1 MTQSIVHLDFETRS
15 ELDIWKVGA
24 WNYSV
29 HPSTEILCM
38 AYCFD
43 KDPIQIRLTNDLKKY
58 NHVVMSSYNPFEN
71 KNFQNAIFTAHYSM
85 FENYIWHNI
94 LVKRYGWPELPLRQ
108 WRCTAALVATH
119 ALPRALKNTPM
130 TLGLSERKDME
141 GHRIMLKVSK
151 PRKITKNNKAK
162 WHEDPEDF
170 QKLYKYC
177 IQDVNVERAIDNTL
191 PKLSPQEQEVW
202 FLDQKI
208 NTRGIQV
215 DTELVDSALYLIEKF
230 TEEQNSKLK
239 KITGNYLDK
248 ASQVARFKNW
258 METRGV
264 VLPDLTKDSVTKALA
279 DGKHPE
285 VLEALKIRQ
294 QIGKTS
300 VKKFQAFKNATCSD
314 GRVRDMFVY
323 HGASTGRWTGKIVQ
337 LHNLPRGTIK
347 DTENCIKVVKWN
359 NLEKFKFLY
368 PKVMDAISSCVRGA
382 LIAAPGKDLLV
393 VDFAAIEAR
402 VLAWIAGEKIALEEF
417 RTGVDSYVKM
427 AEAIFETKDIDSKK
441 RFVGKQTVLGCGY
454 GMGSVK
460 FQGTCEGLGQVVSNA
475 LAKKAVYTFRK
486 KNKKIVQLWKKIE
499 QSAINTVKIKVDNPE
514 IGVSF
519 AGNKIKFFMDKERDF
534 LYCQLPSGRKLAYH
548 HPKIERVEFYD
559 KMVDQ
564 LSFMG
569 VGKNS
574 TYIRQTTWG
583 GTLVE
588 NIVQAIARD
597 LLTEAMLRVEKH
609 GYKIVLH
616 VHDEIVVEVRA
627 EKGVPRFYGEDE
639 CWGFQSLEDFIS
651 LTTELPAW
659 AEGCPIKAEGFR
671 TRRYRKE

>member
-1 MTQSIVHLDFETRS
+1 MKSIIHLDFETRS

-29 HPSTEILCM
+29 HPSTEILCLAM
-38 AYCFD
+38 ECGD
-43 KDPIQIRLTNDLKKY
+43 MKILLKKGDF
-58 NHVVMSSYNPFEN
+58 NNILNNPFQIEN
-71 KNFQNAIFTAHYSM
+71 HIFTAHYSL

-94 LVKRYGWPELPLRQ
+94 LVKKYGWPKIPLRQ
-108 WRCTAALVATH
+108 WRCTAALAATH
-119 ALPRALKNTPM
+119 ALPRALANTAIA
-130 TLGLSERKDME
+130 LDLKERKDIE
-141 GHRIMLKVSK
+141 GKRIMLKLCK
-151 PRKITKNNKAK
+151 PRNPTKNNKAK

-177 IQDVNVERAIDNTL
+177 INDVEVERAIDNEL
-191 PKLSPQEQEVW
+191 PQLSPQEQEVW

-215 DTELVDSALYLIEKF
+215 DTELVDAALYLIEKF
-230 TEEQNSKLK
+230 TEEANGKLK
-239 KITGNYLDK
+239 KITNNYLDK

-258 METRGV
+258 METKGV

-285 VLEALKIRQ
+285 ILEALKIRQ
-294 QIGKTS
+294 QLGKTS
-300 VKKFQAFKNATCSD
+300 VKKFTAFKNATCSD
-314 GRVRDMFVY
+314 DRVRDMFVY
-323 HGASTGRWTGKIVQ
+323 HGASTGRWAGKIVQ
-337 LHNLPRGTIK
+337 LHNLPRGSIK
-347 DTENCIKVVKWN
+347 DTENCIKMMKRK
-359 NLEKFKFLY
+359 NLEEFKFLY

-382 LIAAPGKDLLV
+382 LISAPGKDLLV

-402 VLAWIAGEKIALEEF
+402 VLAWIAGEEVALEEF

-454 GMGSVK
+454 GMGAVK
-460 FQGTCEGLGQVVSNA
+460 FQGTCKGLGQTVSDV

-486 KNKKIVQLWKKIE
+486 RNKNIVQLWKGVE
-499 QSAINTVKIKVDNPE
+499 QAAIKAVKDPKLYCYFSNE
-514 IGVSF
+514 TENLMFRTEG
-519 AGNKIKFFMDKERDF
+519 DF
-534 LYCQLPSGRKLAYH
+534 LYCTLPSGRKLAYH
-548 HPKIERVEFYD
+548 HPKIERNEVFD
-559 KMVDQ
+559 NTVDQ
-564 LSFMG
+564 LTFMG
-569 VGKNS
+569 VQNK
-574 TYIRQTTWG
+574 TQYIRQSTWG

-597 LLTEAMLRVEKH
+597 LLTEAMLRVEKN
-609 GYKIVLH
+609 GYKVILH
-616 VHDEIVVEVRA
+616 VHDEIVAEVRA
-627 EKGVPRFYGEDE
+627 ERGVPRFYGKDE
-639 CWGFQSLEDFIS
+639 CWGFQSLDDFID

-659 AEGCPIKAEGFR
+659 AKGLPIKAEGFR